1 MENVSTETISKNK
14 SRSSRAF
21 GWAALL
27 MLLAVALAM
36 VAIPLW
42 SINPFQRHSQGQLE
56 LAYKMREWA
65 PIATLFFSAPALALA
80 VCLWRGTGSRWRK
93 AALVVILLLTFASA
107 WMARRSLAEWAF
119 QPLPNPAY
127 ADVGEA
133 GFVEDGDKVLAIEI
147 NGDAVAYPVR
157 QIAYHHIV
165 EDMVGGVPVAVT
177 Y

>member
-1 MENVSTETISKNK
+1 MENVSTENISKDK
-14 SRSSRAF
+14 SRSGRAF
-21 GWAALL
+21 GWAVLL
-27 MLLAVALAM
+27 IFLAVTLAM
-36 VAIPLW
+36 VVIPLR
-42 SINPFQRHSQGQLE
+42 SINPFQLHSRGQLE

-65 PIATLFFSAPALALA
+65 PIATLLFSAIALALA
-80 VCLWRGTGSRWRK
+80 VWLWRGTGSRWRK
-93 AALVVILLLTFASA
+93 AALVLILIPIFASA
-107 WMARRSLAEWAF
+107 WMARRSVAEWMF

-133 GFVEDGDKVLAIEI
+133 AFVEDGDKVLAIEI

-165 EDMVGGVPVAVT
+165 EDVVGGVAVAVT